1 MLEAVAQHYKI
12 DLEVPV
18 SPLAA
23 AKLKLL
29 LHGTNGEEVP
39 VRYVSRDG
47 RKALSRAAYEGIIG
61 NLERRY
67 QETQS
72 EYIRSKIQEYMSER
86 PCPRCGG
93 KRLRAEA
100 LAVTVDGSNIVEVTT
115 WPVAR
120 ALTWVR
126 RLQSGKGRV

>member
-12 DLEVPV
+12 DLEASV
-18 SPLAA
+18 SSLSA

-93 KRLRAEA
+93 KRLRPEA
-100 LAVTVDGSNIVEVTT
+100 LAVTGGDAGVPHVAGRAGGR
-115 WPVAR
+115 AR
-120 ALTWVR
+120 AVGR
-126 RLQSGKGRV
+126 RA